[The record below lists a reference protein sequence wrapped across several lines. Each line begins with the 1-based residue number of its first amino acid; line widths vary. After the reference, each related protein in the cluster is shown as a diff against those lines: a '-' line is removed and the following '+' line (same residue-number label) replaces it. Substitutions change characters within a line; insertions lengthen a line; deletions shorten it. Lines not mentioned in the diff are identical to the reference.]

1 MCPLRGQSLESRLAA
16 QPGVS
21 QTYET
26 REPMTSTTEADK
38 RAYCRCMEQVKRR
51 LRLLSAITEG
61 KASVGDLSADG
72 EFACLQIRK
81 ILEQVAFASLA
92 ASRSHYAKRRPNIE
106 KEWSAKR
113 IIQTLEKVHP
123 DFYPRPVS
131 STRTGPKRVHFE
143 PLTSGFLTKDE
154 LVFLY
159 DKCSEAIHDWNPFR
173 EGPRVVQLKRPID
186 EWAVRIVRLLSYHYI
201 RLLGEEDLLL
211 VELSD
216 SSGVA
221 RVITASPTAG

>member
-1 MCPLRGQSLESRLAA
+1 
-16 QPGVS
+16 
-21 QTYET
+21 
-26 REPMTSTTEADK
+26 MTSTTLADM
-38 RAYCRCMEQVKRR
+38 RAYCRCMEQIKRR
-51 LRLLSAITEG
+51 LALLSALTEG
-61 KASVGDLSADG
+61 RASFGDPSADG
-72 EFACLQIRK
+72 EFACLQLRK

-92 ASRSHYAKRRPNIE
+92 ASRSHYSKLRPRIE

-113 IIQTLEKVHP
+113 IIETLEKVHP
-123 DFYPRPVS
+123 DFYPRPALS
-131 STRTGPKRVHFE
+131 RRTGPKNVHFE
-143 PLTSGFLTKDE
+143 PLKDGFLTKEE

-216 SSGVA
+216 DSGVA
-221 RVITASPTAG
+221 RVLTASPTAG